1 MDNQTNDN
9 STFFK
14 EQFDPSL
21 VSEIIISVDAGDK
34 KSLLSIIQNL
44 PSSDIAD
51 IINLLKPSERESFVD
66 LIKEEFKPEI
76 LSDLEDS
83 VRE

>member
-9 STFFK
+9 STSFK

-34 KSLLSIIQNL
+34 KSLLNIIKKMISL
-44 PSSDIAD
+44 
-51 IINLLKPSERESFVD
+51 
-66 LIKEEFKPEI
+66 
-76 LSDLEDS
+76 
-83 VRE
+83 